1 MLLPKQI
8 LAVVEII
15 DLELLRT
22 KLPNEIVLNAAEKPH
37 IRSSTEPMPVREAH
51 SRQINPKCPSIVT
64 DSPHVLTNLM
74 TLWDVLKPLKAS
86 QINFEDDGLKK
97 QLLGCLIPYMGNK
110 PNAFEIRSGKQ
121 GTDSGYNFMWEWD
134 SVYSNN

>member
-22 KLPNEIVLNAAEKPH
+22 KLPNEIVLNAAEKPQ

-51 SRQINPKCPSIVT
+51 SRRINPKCPSIVT

-74 TLWDVLKPLKAS
+74 TLSNHPLLIS
-86 QINFEDDGLKK
+86 HQQTGINDG
-97 QLLGCLIPYMGNK
+97 GEENH
-110 PNAFEIRSGKQ
+110 
-121 GTDSGYNFMWEWD
+121 
-134 SVYSNN
+134 SV